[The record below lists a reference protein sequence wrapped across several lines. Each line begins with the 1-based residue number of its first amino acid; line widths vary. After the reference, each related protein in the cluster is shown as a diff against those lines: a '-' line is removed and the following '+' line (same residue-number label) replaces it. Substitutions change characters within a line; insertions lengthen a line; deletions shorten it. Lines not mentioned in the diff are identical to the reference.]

1 MSVAVPRRRRLP
13 TLTPAQYRRV
23 TEAALLALALIV
35 LTGAGVRLTGSGLG
49 CPDWPDCHGRFY
61 APLETH
67 AMIEYGNRMLSAAV
81 GFVALGAWL
90 LAFRRRPYRRDL
102 MLVGAILPL
111 GVLAQGVLGGL
122 TVIYELKPGFVMG
135 HYLLSMACLA
145 AAFALFWLARHEPG
159 ERERSEDRRSV
170 WAVRALLPV
179 GTLVIFAGT
188 LATATG
194 PHAGGEEV
202 SRLTFKGAD
211 TLDWMIHWHGRT
223 GTAFGLAT
231 VAAWAYLTH
240 RETLPDARRAL
251 VVLGSFIG
259 AQGVVGGVQYALEL
273 PAELVWLHIL
283 IAMSA
288 WLCLLWAVAA
298 AGRLAPHRVPAPAAP
313 RAEREAAERE
323 AASARA

>member
-1 MSVAVPRRRRLP
+1 MFRAVLRRLRLP
-13 TLTPAQYRRV
+13 TLTPAQYRRA
-23 TEAALLALALIV
+23 TEVALAALVLIV

-67 AMIEYGNRMLSAAV
+67 ALIEYGNRMISAAV
-81 GFVALGAWL
+81 GLVTLGAWL

-122 TVIYELKPGFVMG
+122 TVIYELRPGFVMG

-145 AAFALFWLARHEPG
+145 AAFTLFWMAGHEPG
-159 ERERSEDRRSV
+159 ERERSGDRSSV

-179 GTLVIFAGT
+179 GALVIFAGT
-188 LATATG
+188 LATAAG
-194 PHAGGEEV
+194 PHAGGHEV

-231 VAAWAYLTH
+231 VGVWALLTH
-240 RETLPDARRAL
+240 REALPAARRAL
-251 VVLGSFIG
+251 VVLGCCIG
-259 AQGVVGGVQYALEL
+259 VQGAVGGVQYALKL
-273 PAELVWLHIL
+273 PSELVWVHIL
-283 IAMSA
+283 VAMTT
-288 WLCLLWAVAA
+288 WLCLLWSVAA
-298 AGRLAPHRVPAPAAP
+298 AGRLAPQPVPAPAAP
-313 RAEREAAERE
+313 RTEREAAERP
-323 AASARA
+323 AATSRA